1 MKKFL
6 EYHTQNHFRPTNKAT
21 VENKGQGNQNA
32 GKSLEVGIADD
43 QAKDF
48 DFEKTEMKYD
58 STGMFHWTPAR
69 SIEDCILDRN
79 QVNVQ
84 VKGIVSLQ
92 IYSYLHQ
99 LKPYSYVRM
108 K

>member
-1 MKKFL
+1 MHIIGNLLHYFKCPIFQFL
-6 EYHTQNHFRPTNKAT
+6 TLLKRPTNKAT

-79 QVNVQ
+79 QVVYRFF
-84 VKGIVSLQ
+84 S
-92 IYSYLHQ
+92 
-99 LKPYSYVRM
+99 
-108 K
+108 

>member
-1 MKKFL
+1 MISVTI
-6 EYHTQNHFRPTNKAT
+6 HTNEFNRPTNKVT

-79 QVNVQ
+79 QVTHVCFFTN
-84 VKGIVSLQ
+84 
-92 IYSYLHQ
+92 
-99 LKPYSYVRM
+99 YVLMWWKKCRDN
-108 K
+108 KHN